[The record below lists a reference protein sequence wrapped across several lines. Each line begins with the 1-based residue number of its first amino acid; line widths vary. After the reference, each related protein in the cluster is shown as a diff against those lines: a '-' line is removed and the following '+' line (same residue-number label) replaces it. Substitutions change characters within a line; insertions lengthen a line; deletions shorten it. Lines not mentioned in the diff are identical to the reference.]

1 MRKAK
6 PGKRKTPRT
15 RRTRDLADRLIPLPR
30 GAAAPPRDRVTLGE
44 LVKPWGVRGEQT
56 VTLHNP
62 ASDLLEQVDAVFVE
76 GEGFPPRRVGLLGAR
91 RVGRRYVVHL
101 EGIGGP
107 EDAEHLRGLELSVAA
122 DELPP
127 LDEEDEFY
135 VRDLLGLAVVDGEG
149 EPVGT
154 LEDVIPTGS
163 NDVYV
168 VRGPDG
174 ERLIPAVRSFVAE
187 VDLDEGRIRL
197 AEDALVDLPV
207 TGAGK
212 EL

>member
-1 MRKAK
+1 M
-6 PGKRKTPRT
+6 
-15 RRTRDLADRLIPLPR
+15 
-30 GAAAPPRDRVTLGE
+30 
-44 LVKPWGVRGEQT
+44 RGEQT

-62 ASDLLEQVDAVFVE
+62 ASDLLEQVDAVFIE
-76 GEGFPPRRVGLLGAR
+76 GEGFPPRRVALRGAR
-91 RVGRRYVVHL
+91 RVGRRYVVRL
-101 EGIGGP
+101 EGIGSP
-107 EDAEHLRGLELSVAA
+107 EDAEHLRGLELSVAE

-149 EPVGT
+149 GAVGT
-154 LEDVIPTGS
+154 LVDVIPTGG

-168 VRGPDG
+168 VRGPEG
-174 ERLIPAVRSFVAE
+174 ERLVPAVRSFVAS

-207 TGAGK
+207 TRTGE

>member
-1 MRKAK
+1 M
-6 PGKRKTPRT
+6 
-15 RRTRDLADRLIPLPR
+15 
-30 GAAAPPRDRVTLGE
+30 
-44 LVKPWGVRGEQT
+44 
-56 VTLHNP
+56 LHNP

-76 GEGFPPRRVGLLGAR
+76 GEGFPVRRVALRGAR
-91 RVGRRYVVHL
+91 RIGRRYVVHL
-101 EGIGGP
+101 EGIGAP
-107 EDAEHLRGLELSVAA
+107 EDAEHLRGLELSVAE

-135 VRDLLGLAVVDGEG
+135 VRDLIGLAVIDGEG
-149 EPVGT
+149 ETVGT
-154 LEDVIPTGS
+154 LEDVIPTGG

-174 ERLIPAVRSFVAE
+174 ERLIPAVSSFVE
-187 VDLDEGRIRL
+187 SVDLDEGRIRL